1 MPERLILG
9 LDIGGTKTAVS
20 LSACDRYREPR
31 VQILG
36 RTPFA
41 TEPKAGFTA
50 AWKRITAAAE
60 ELLAAQGCRRGGRW
74 PEAVGIACGGPL
86 NSAEGVIL
94 NPPHLPGWVD
104 IPLVRLAEE
113 AFGIPAFLENDAK
126 AGALVE
132 WKLGAGVGCR
142 SLIFATM
149 GTGFGSGLILDG
161 RLLQGPTFTA
171 GEIGHVR
178 LHDDGPTGF
187 GKAGSVEGFIS
198 GSGIAKLRALRE
210 IEWQEAG
217 DPPAWL
223 AAGEAP
229 DAGRLA
235 ALART
240 GDPHARRLY
249 SEVGRHLGQCL
260 ANLIDLLHPECIVLG
275 SIFVRAED
283 LLSPSMEA
291 AIAAEALP
299 AARAACRIV
308 PAASGEAIG
317 DLAAC
322 LTAATALG
330 IELAPLP
337 AADEAPVLAHLDR
350 LTARHPA
357 LVPCRSDIL
366 AVYRTVLDTYLGGGK
381 LLTAGNGG
389 SAADAEHIVGELM
402 KSFCLPRPVAGE
414 EKLQGALPA
423 LSLTGHPALA
433 TAWQNDVDGEW
444 TFAQMVHGLGK
455 AGDSLLLL
463 STSGNSGNLV
473 QAARTA
479 RRRGIRVLGLLGQG
493 GGRLAPLS
501 DAAIIAPGT
510 NTDEIQE
517 YHLPVYHCLCAM
529 LETRIFDSK
538 VQAGP

>member
-9 LDIGGTKTAVS
+9 IDIGGTKTAVS

-36 RTPFA
+36 RTSFA
-41 TEPKAGFTA
+41 TEPEAGFPA
-50 AWKRITAAAE
+50 AWEKITAAAG
-60 ELLAAQGCRRGGRW
+60 ELLAAQGCHRGERW
-74 PEAVGIACGGPL
+74 PEAVGISCGGPL

-94 NPPHLPGWVD
+94 NPPHLPGWVN

-132 WKLGAGVGCR
+132 WKLGAGIGTK

-198 GSGIAKLRALRE
+198 GSGIAKLCALRE
-210 IEWQEAG
+210 SEWQQAG

-223 AAGEAP
+223 AAGESP
-229 DAGRLA
+229 DAGHLA
-235 ALART
+235 ALARA

-249 SEVGRHLGQCL
+249 TEVGRHLGQCL
-260 ANLIDLLHPECIVLG
+260 ANLIDLLNPECIVLG

-283 LLSPSMEA
+283 LLRPSMEA
-291 AIAAEALP
+291 VIAAEALP
-299 AARAACRIV
+299 SARAACRIV

-322 LTAATALG
+322 LTAAAGLG
-330 IELAPLP
+330 IELALLP
-337 AADEAPVLAHLDR
+337 AADQAPVLAQLDR
-350 LTARHPA
+350 LMTRHPA
-357 LVPCRSDIL
+357 LAPCRADIL
-366 AVYRTVLDTYLGGGK
+366 AVYRTLVDSYLNGGK

-402 KSFCLPRPVAGE
+402 KSFRLPRPIAGE
-414 EKLQGALPA
+414 AQLQGALPA

-433 TAWQNDVDGEW
+433 TAWQNDADAAW
-444 TFAQMVHGLGK
+444 TFAQILNGLGE
-455 AGDSLLLL
+455 ARDCLLLL
-463 STSGNSGNLV
+463 STSGNSANLIH
-473 QAARTA
+473 AAHTA
-479 RRRGIRVLGLLGQG
+479 RRRGIRVLGLLGRG
-493 GGRLAPLS
+493 GGRLAPLC
-501 DAAIIAPGT
+501 DAAIIAPGSD
-510 NTDEIQE
+510 TDEIQE
-517 YHLPVYHCLCAM
+517 YHLPIYHCLCAM
-529 LETRIFDSK
+529 LETRFFDPQ